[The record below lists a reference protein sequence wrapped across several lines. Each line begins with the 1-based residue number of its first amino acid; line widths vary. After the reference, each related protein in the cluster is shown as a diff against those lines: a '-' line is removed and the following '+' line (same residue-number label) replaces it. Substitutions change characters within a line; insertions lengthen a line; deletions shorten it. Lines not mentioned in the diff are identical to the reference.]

1 MLNCKFITNGISI
14 QQDQVLRPC
23 CAWTF
28 DQSWAENNNI
38 KTTDIANWHRS
49 EDILKIKE
57 QLDRNEWPGQCKNCM
72 WREQAGDYNNMRSNG
87 NSAYS
92 HYNDTDITL
101 EIRPGNVCNF
111 ACQTCWPEASS
122 RVANFQY
129 RAGIID
135 KRPADELIDDFGF
148 LEPVAH
154 RIRDVVLLGGEPFY
168 DKHCRKFLDWS
179 REYLTATQM
188 IFTNGLFVD
197 YDFLDNYSGKIIL
210 IFSLDAVGK
219 AAEYVR
225 FGTVWDQVW
234 ENYKKCRARKNIEIR
249 VNVTTSV
256 YNYYYIKPL
265 FELLS
270 TAWPD
275 LITFGSVNESHLQA
289 KNIPMDNR
297 QPIIDSLLQLS
308 SIVNSLEIVEHQKQH
323 VASFSQVMIDNL
335 RNTEFDDKSYQ
346 FLVRYIKSMD
356 QVKNIRIED
365 FCPEVVEYLS
375 LNG

>member
-23 CAWTF
+23 CTWNF
-28 DQSWAENNNI
+28 DQDWANSNNI
-38 KTTDIANWHRS
+38 KTTDLANWHSS
-49 EDILKIKE
+49 ENILKIKE
-57 QLDRNEWPGQCKNCM
+57 QLDRGEWPTQCTRCKG
-72 WREQAGDYNNMRSNG
+72 REEAGDYNNMRSNG

-92 HYNDTDITL
+92 HYTDSDITL

-111 ACQTCWPEASS
+111 ACQTCWPKAST

-129 RAGIID
+129 RAGII
-135 KRPADELIDDFGF
+135 KERPADELIENFEF
-148 LEPVAH
+148 LEPIAH

-179 REYLTATQM
+179 RQHLTATQM

-197 YDFLDNYSGKIIL
+197 YDFLDNYNGKIIL
-210 IFSLDAVGK
+210 IFSLDAIGK

-234 ENYKKCRARKNIEIR
+234 ENYKKCRSRENIEIR

-256 YNYYYIKPL
+256 YNYIYVKPL

-270 TAWPD
+270 LHWPD
-275 LITFGSVNESHLQA
+275 LITFGSVNEGYLQV
-289 KNIPMDNR
+289 KNIPIENR
-297 QPIIDSLLQLS
+297 QPIIDSLITVAPLIEQLD
-308 SIVNSLEIVEHQKQH
+308 IVEHQKQH
-323 VASFSQVMIDNL
+323 VVNYVQVMIENL
-335 RNTEFDDKSYQ
+335 KNQEFDAKSYQ
-346 FLVRYIKSMD
+346 YLKKYIESLD
-356 QVKNIRIED
+356 RVKNIRIED
-365 FCPEVVEYLS
+365 YCPEVAEYLQ
-375 LNG
+375 L

>member
-23 CAWTF
+23 CSWEF
-28 DQSWAENNNI
+28 DQDWAKNNNI
-38 KTTDIANWHRS
+38 KTVEIANWHRS
-49 EDILKIKE
+49 KDVLEIKE
-57 QLDRNEWPGQCKNCM
+57 QLDRNEWPKQCVNCS

-92 HYNDTDITL
+92 HYDDSDITL

-135 KRPADELIDDFGF
+135 KRPTDELIDDFDF
-148 LEPVAH
+148 LKPVSH

-168 DKHCRKFLDWS
+168 DKNCRKFLDWS
-179 REYLTATQM
+179 REHLTATQM

-197 YDFLDNYSGKIIL
+197 YDFLDNYKGKIIL
-210 IFSLDAVGK
+210 IFSLDAMGS
-219 AAEYVR
+219 AAEYIR
-225 FGTVWDQVW
+225 FGTIWDQVW
-234 ENYKKCRARKNIEIR
+234 ENYKKCRSRKNIEIR

-256 YNYYYIKPL
+256 YNYIYIKPL
-265 FELLS
+265 FDLLS
-270 TAWPD
+270 TDWPD

-289 KNIPMDNR
+289 KNIPTETR
-297 QPIIDSLLQLS
+297 QPIIDSLVTIAPLIQQLD
-308 SIVNSLEIVEHQKQH
+308 IVEHQKQH
-323 VASFSQVMIDNL
+323 VVNYVQVMIDNL
-335 RNTEFDDKSYQ
+335 TNLEFDHKSYQ
-346 FLVRYIKSMD
+346 YLTKYIESLD
-356 QVKNIRIED
+356 RVKNIQIKEY
-365 FCPEVVEYLS
+365 CPEVAEYL
-375 LNG
+375 LLK